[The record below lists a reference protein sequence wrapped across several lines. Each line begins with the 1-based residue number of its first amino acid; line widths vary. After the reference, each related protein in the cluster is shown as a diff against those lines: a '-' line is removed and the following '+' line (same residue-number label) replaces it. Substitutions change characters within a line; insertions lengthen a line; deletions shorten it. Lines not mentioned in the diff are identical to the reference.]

1 MIFWYTVKPWEHTGI
16 KGNPET
22 MANFYLKLL
31 YYNNSTISVFG
42 FPWPGWKQS
51 ANWKNWVNVFIT
63 RWNTEKRVEKV
74 MHSGEFLMNFKMFYL
89 VIKQMYQAF
98 DTVFHLVMKHC
109 VECLILL
116 LKQNDF
122 TRRNWGCK
130 NEQFF
135 IWFLNTHLTLISLVF
150 SLWIIINELEKLN
163 S

>member
-42 FPWPGWKQS
+42 FPWPRWKQT
-51 ANWKNWVNVFIT
+51 ANWKKLGECFHHQMKHWEESWKRLSDAQWRIFDELQDHLFHLVF
-63 RWNTEKRVEKV
+63 
-74 MHSGEFLMNFKMFYL
+74 
-89 VIKQMYQAF
+89 KQMYQAF

-122 TRRNWGCK
+122 RRRN
-130 NEQFF
+130 
-135 IWFLNTHLTLISLVF
+135 
-150 SLWIIINELEKLN
+150 
-163 S
+163 